1 MMTVKMMVV
10 VGMMMMI
17 MVMMKLSEPYSM
29 GTSCVPYIA
38 PILKMTRNH
47 TI

>member
-1 MMTVKMMVV
+1 MTVKMMVV
-10 VGMMMMI
+10 MGMI
-17 MVMMKLSEPYSM
+17 MIMMMMKLSEPYSM
-29 GTSCVPYIA
+29 GTSRVPYIG